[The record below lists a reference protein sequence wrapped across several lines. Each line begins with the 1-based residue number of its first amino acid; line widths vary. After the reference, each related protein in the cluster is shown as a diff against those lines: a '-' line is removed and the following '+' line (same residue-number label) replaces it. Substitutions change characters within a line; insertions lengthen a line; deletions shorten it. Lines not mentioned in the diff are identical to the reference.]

1 MLLSPGSAENVSK
14 IRVKNREPVPSYRMD
29 RNDDE
34 IDAMMSDGEGDSSD
48 NLDRDDSSDDGDLDD
63 GVGNDQLKRQD
74 GGDMDQEMQVHQ
86 ALLRQAEAAAHMQ
99 TLMQSQLGLSIG
111 SGFPNLANF
120 PGMAGLGGL
129 HPDLQAQLQAHIQ
142 ALSGGGGQAG
152 QQGTGNGTSN
162 GHSSN
167 ESQSPPAGMGP
178 PKTSSPL
185 SGLNNAS
192 QNSLLSLA
200 NSSHHSMTTPASSP
214 YNNNKQRH
222 HSNAAISPARRGNG
236 QQHHHNSKDSKDDD
250 QDSLDGSSSPSPPAS
265 MLASIAAAASALRSP
280 SGGLL
285 PPSSAASHHPYL
297 ASAFS
302 NALGGL
308 SALTSGLSVG
318 GSNGGAH
325 GSSAGGQHPPL
336 TPSPS
341 SDSPQQ
347 TDAPRGAPNSSQQS
361 WTFEEQFKQLYE
373 LNDDAGR
380 KAFLDELFDFMQKRG
395 TPITRLPIMA
405 KQVLDLYELYNL
417 VVARGG
423 LVDVINKKLWQEIIK
438 GLHLPSSITS
448 AAFTLRTQYMKYL
461 YPYECEKEKYSSP
474 NELQAAIDGNRREGR
489 RSSYGAYAD
498 LVPRGNGGGGGGG
511 SNGGG
516 GGSVSGAAQHAA
528 SLSALASHMSHMS
541 PLSLVS
547 RPSALNGNGHHHRP
561 GSDSPP
567 SQSPHEALAELNMS
581 RIHLWNIYNSL
592 GGDVG
597 GDMAA
602 AMAAASRFL
611 PQTAATAGTG
621 SSGSQPPQTEALNL
635 AAEQHAAAQAAA
647 AAAAAAART
656 LELNKEN
663 KDKDRESSGHKSRR
677 ERKEEEREKRDRDR
691 SYEIHED
698 RSQSSIRIKEESLMQ
713 DGPPANKRLLL
724 DDDVSLNM
732 RMTPIGLPGANI
744 KITSRGD
751 TRTNDNSL
759 VVSMEING
767 IVYQGVLF
775 AQAAAAAAAATAA
788 LTPARGRLA

>member
-1 MLLSPGSAENVSK
+1 MLLSPSSSEKVSK

-34 IDAMMSDGEGDSSD
+34 IGAMMSDGEGQSSD
-48 NLDRDDSSDDGDLDD
+48 NLEREDSSEEGDLDD
-63 GVGNDQLKRQD
+63 AGSQGGEQIKRQD
-74 GGDMDQEMQVHQ
+74 SGDMEQELQVHQ

-99 TLMQSQLGLSIG
+99 TLMQSQLGLP
-111 SGFPNLANF
+111 GF
-120 PGMAGLGGL
+120 AGFGL
-129 HPDLQAQLQAHIQ
+129 PSELQAQLQAHIQ
-142 ALSGGGGQAG
+142 ALSSGQVA
-152 QQGTGNGTSN
+152 NGA
-162 GHSSN
+162 
-167 ESQSPPAGMGP
+167 ESQSPPVGMGP
-178 PKTSSPL
+178 PKTSSPVNG
-185 SGLNNAS
+185 SGS
-192 QNSLLSLA
+192 QTSLLA
-200 NSSHHSMTTPASSP
+200 MAGRNTPTFG
-214 YNNNKQRH
+214 KQRH
-222 HSNAAISPARRGNG
+222 LSNSTSSPRRARETGAGARE
-236 QQHHHNSKDSKDDD
+236 DE
-250 QDSLDGSSSPSPPAS
+250 QDSTDGSASPSPPAS

-280 SGGLL
+280 NGGLL
-285 PPSSAASHHPYL
+285 PPASTAAHPYL

-302 NALGGL
+302 SALGNL
-308 SALTSGLSVG
+308 SALTSGLS
-318 GSNGGAH
+318 GSGASGHQAQHQQAQH
-325 GSSAGGQHPPL
+325 GQTQQQQQQPPL

-341 SDSPQQ
+341 SDSPQHN
-347 TDAPRGAPNSSQQS
+347 TEVPRAVNSSQQS

-373 LNDDAGR
+373 LNDDPGR
-380 KAFLDELFDFMQKRG
+380 KAFLDDLFDFMQKRG

-474 NELQAAIDGNRREGR
+474 SELQAAIDGNRREGR

-498 LVPRGNGGGGGGG
+498 LVPRSASNSNPASANGSG
-511 SNGGG
+511 S
-516 GGSVSGAAQHAA
+516 QHAA

-547 RPSALNGNGHHHRP
+547 RPAALNGNGHHRA

-621 SSGSQPPQTEALNL
+621 ASGSQPPQTEALNL

-647 AAAAAAART
+647 AAAARV

-663 KDKDRESSGHKSRR
+663 NKDKDRDAKGRR
-677 ERKEEEREKRDRDR
+677 SDKRDEEREKRDR
-691 SYEIHED
+691 SYDHEE
-698 RSQSSIRIKEESLMQ
+698 RSQSSIRIKEESLLQ
-713 DGPPANKRLLL
+713 DGAPASKRLML

-751 TRTNDNSL
+751 GRANDSSL

-775 AQAAAAAAAATAA
+775 AQAAAAAAAAAA
-788 LTPARGRLA
+788 LTPARGRMA